1 MKQTFHGW
9 AAPKSGAAL
18 EPMEFDPGAK
28 RAEQARGKIE
38 SCGIRHSDLSMR
50 NRKTRTPRPS
60 LRFPKQDPLP
70 FGALAGLSSVAA
82 GESRRIPGRDEGLES
97 ITKNN
102 MIRRATLMTLSG
114 LIFESANL
122 LGAVIPVTDANVL
135 NGLSP
140 YNWVCKDD
148 SISSSVNGASVTL
161 RLKGTRQVALQVK
174 CDHLTTRVPTR
185 FPIIAWSVNG
195 GALQSHQ
202 LKADEPSVPLS
213 SGVADPVIDLFIKG
227 MSPFEDRFSG
237 DVPGNVVKITGVAV
251 DEGGSTMPPALP
263 GKVWLNIGDSIMSG
277 DGAAYAEKQGRPP
290 DDAWA
295 ASEDGRASYG
305 YLLAKH
311 FGYRESRIAY
321 GGYNWGGGMANV
333 PALSKLI
340 DQRTS
345 TVSRLQGEALKP
357 APDVVLINLGE
368 NGAPADNA
376 VIDALV
382 KLRGRVG
389 PTTKIIVMI
398 PASGRGRDGL
408 TRAFNSYKSAGKD
421 AHADLVDPG
430 RIAFATCDGQ
440 HPTAAG
446 HEAVF
451 KAVLPAFDAIIKR

>member
-1 MKQTFHGW
+1 
-9 AAPKSGAAL
+9 
-18 EPMEFDPGAK
+18 
-28 RAEQARGKIE
+28 
-38 SCGIRHSDLSMR
+38 
-50 NRKTRTPRPS
+50 
-60 LRFPKQDPLP
+60 
-70 FGALAGLSSVAA
+70 
-82 GESRRIPGRDEGLES
+82 
-97 ITKNN
+97 
-102 MIRRATLMTLSG
+102 MTLFS
-114 LIFESANL
+114 LIFASVNL
-122 LGAVIPVTDANVL
+122 SGAVIPVTDAHVL

-148 SISSSVNGASVTL
+148 SISSSVNGASLTL

-174 CDHLTTRVPTR
+174 SDHMATRVPTR
-185 FPIIAWSVNG
+185 FPIVAWSVNG

-202 LKADEPSVPLS
+202 LKADESSVPLA

-237 DVPGNVVKITGVAV
+237 DVPGNAVKITGVIVAA
-251 DEGGSTMPPALP
+251 GGSMLPPALP

-311 FGYRESRIAY
+311 YGYRESRIAY
-321 GGYNWGGGMANV
+321 GGYNWGGGMASV

-357 APDVVLINLGE
+357 VPDVVLINLGE
-368 NGAPADNA
+368 NGAPADNS
-376 VIDALV
+376 VIEALV

-389 PTTKIIVMI
+389 QTTKIIVMI
-398 PASGRGRDGL
+398 PASGRARAEL
-408 TRAFNSYKSAGKD
+408 TRAFNSYKSTARDG
-421 AHADLVDPG
+421 HVDLVDPG
-430 RIAFATCDGQ
+430 RSAFATCDGQ

-451 KAVLPAFDAIIKR
+451 KAVLPAFDAIVNRVVEPALK

>member
-1 MKQTFHGW
+1 
-9 AAPKSGAAL
+9 
-18 EPMEFDPGAK
+18 
-28 RAEQARGKIE
+28 
-38 SCGIRHSDLSMR
+38 
-50 NRKTRTPRPS
+50 
-60 LRFPKQDPLP
+60 
-70 FGALAGLSSVAA
+70 
-82 GESRRIPGRDEGLES
+82 
-97 ITKNN
+97 
-102 MIRRATLMTLSG
+102 MTLSG

-237 DVPGNVVKITGVAV
+237 DVPGNAVKITGVAV

-263 GKVWLNIGDSIMSG
+263 GKVWRNIGDSIMSG

-333 PALSKLI
+333 PRS
-340 DQRTS
+340 
-345 TVSRLQGEALKP
+345 
-357 APDVVLINLGE
+357 
-368 NGAPADNA
+368 
-376 VIDALV
+376 
-382 KLRGRVG
+382 
-389 PTTKIIVMI
+389 
-398 PASGRGRDGL
+398 AS
-408 TRAFNSYKSAGKD
+408 
-421 AHADLVDPG
+421 
-430 RIAFATCDGQ
+430 
-440 HPTAAG
+440 
-446 HEAVF
+446 
-451 KAVLPAFDAIIKR
+451 

>member
-1 MKQTFHGW
+1 
-9 AAPKSGAAL
+9 
-18 EPMEFDPGAK
+18 
-28 RAEQARGKIE
+28 
-38 SCGIRHSDLSMR
+38 
-50 NRKTRTPRPS
+50 
-60 LRFPKQDPLP
+60 
-70 FGALAGLSSVAA
+70 
-82 GESRRIPGRDEGLES
+82 
-97 ITKNN
+97 
-102 MIRRATLMTLSG
+102 MTLFG
-114 LIFESANL
+114 LIFENVRL

-140 YNWVCKDD
+140 YNWVCKED

-174 CDHLTTRVPTR
+174 GDHLTTRVPTR

-195 GALQSHQ
+195 GTLQNHQ
-202 LKADEPSVPLS
+202 LKADETSVPLA
-213 SGVADPVIDLFIKG
+213 SGVADPVIELFIKG

-237 DVPGNVVKITGVAV
+237 DVPGNAVKITGLAV
-251 DEGGSTMPPALP
+251 DEGGSTMSPALL

-311 FGYRESRIAY
+311 YGYRESRIAY
-321 GGYNWGGGMANV
+321 GGYNWSGGMANV
-333 PALSKLI
+333 PALTKLI

-368 NGAPADNA
+368 NGAPADTA

-398 PASGRGRDGL
+398 PVSGRGRDGL
-408 TRAFNSYKSAGKD
+408 IRAFNSYKSAGKD